1 MNNNAR
7 NEILKAISNGKSG
20 NIKDSEYSVWEA
32 VKYLRGY
39 DAIENYMKGLRYY
52 D

>member
-7 NEILKAISNGKSG
+7 KEILKAISNGKSN
-20 NIKDSEYSVWEA
+20 NIKDSEYSVWKA

-39 DAIENYMKGLRYY
+39 DTIENTNIKI
-52 D
+52 

>member
-7 NEILKAISNGKSG
+7 KEILKAISNGKSS

-39 DAIENYMKGLRYY
+39 DTI
-52 D
+52 